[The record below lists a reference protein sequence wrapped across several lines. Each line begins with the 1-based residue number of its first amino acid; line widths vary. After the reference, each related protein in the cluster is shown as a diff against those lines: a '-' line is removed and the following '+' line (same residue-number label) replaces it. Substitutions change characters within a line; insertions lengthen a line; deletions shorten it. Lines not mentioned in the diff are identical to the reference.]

1 MPTFAGATPNA
12 SFQDN
17 YRASAE
23 RDNESLQPISKD
35 SMLNTESDLATNM
48 QQLKVENQQQRK
60 VIEEL
65 QGIIKQKDAEM

>member
-12 SFQDN
+12 DENS

>member
-12 SFQDN
+12 S

-35 SMLNTESDLATNM
+35 SMLNTESDLAVNM